1 MTKTTPTLEGQTI
14 LVVGGSSGIG
24 YGVALAALNDG
35 AATVI
40 IASSS
45 SEKVHKACER
55 LKAQATDRKKDS
67 VIKGA
72 VIDGKDLEGVDKVMK
87 EIGTI
92 NHLIW
97 TSGDFTKS
105 VSDMLKGGGSS
116 ELQDRGMFDVRF
128 WGAVQAAKSA
138 TFAPGGSVVFTGGAA
153 YNNPIPGFALGAAV
167 TSAVVGIT
175 KGLAVDMAPAVRVN
189 CVAPGMIETEFFD
202 DASQEFKEGMFKGA
216 SARTLVKR
224 VGQPEDTAEAY
235 LFLMKCGY
243 ITAETINV
251 NGGLGL

>member
-1 MTKTTPTLEGQTI
+1 MTKTTRTLEGQTI

-24 YGVALAALNDG
+24 FGVALASLNDG

-55 LKAQATDRKKDS
+55 LKSQATNRKKES
-67 VIKGA
+67 TIKGA
-72 VIDGKDLEGVDKVMK
+72 VIDGKDLDGVDKAIK

-92 NHLIW
+92 NHLVW
-97 TSGDFTKS
+97 SSGDFSKGVT
-105 VSDMLKGGGSS
+105 DMLNGGEAS
-116 ELQDRGMFDVRF
+116 ELKDRSIFDVRF

-138 TFAPGGSVVFTGGAA
+138 AFAPGGSVIFTSGTA
-153 YNNPIPGFALGAAV
+153 YRTPFRHFALGSAV
-167 TSAVVGIT
+167 TSTIVGIT
-175 KGLAVDMAPAVRVN
+175 KGLAVDMAPAIRVN
-189 CVAPGMIETEFFD
+189 CVAPGWIETEFFD
-202 DASQEFKEGMFKGA
+202 GA
-216 SARTLVKR
+216 SPQFIAPLFDSIKERTLVQR

-243 ITAETINV
+243 ITGETITV

>member
-24 YGVALAALNDG
+24 YGVALAALDDG

-45 SEKVHKACER
+45 SEKVHKAYER
-55 LKAQATDRKKDS
+55 LKAQATNRKKDA

-72 VIDGKDLEGVDKVMK
+72 VIDGKDLERVDKVMK

-92 NHLIW
+92 NHLVW

-116 ELQDRGMFDVRF
+116 ELQGEL
-128 WGAVQAAKSA
+128 KLS
-138 TFAPGGSVVFTGGAA
+138 
-153 YNNPIPGFALGAAV
+153 
-167 TSAVVGIT
+167 
-175 KGLAVDMAPAVRVN
+175 
-189 CVAPGMIETEFFD
+189 
-202 DASQEFKEGMFKGA
+202 
-216 SARTLVKR
+216 
-224 VGQPEDTAEAY
+224 
-235 LFLMKCGY
+235 
-243 ITAETINV
+243 
-251 NGGLGL
+251 